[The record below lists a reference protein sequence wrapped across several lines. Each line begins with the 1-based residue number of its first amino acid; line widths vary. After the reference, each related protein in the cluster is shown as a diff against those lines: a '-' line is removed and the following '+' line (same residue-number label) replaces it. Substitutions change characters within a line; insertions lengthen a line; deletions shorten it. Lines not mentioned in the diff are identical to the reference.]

1 MNVCKVTVE
10 GRLGRITLDR
20 RNALNALTS
29 EMVSDIAAALTGFAA
44 DSTIE
49 RVLIDSA
56 LPKVFCAGGDIKMV
70 RDFAA
75 SGRYEQALEFFRT
88 EFALNR
94 MIAEFPKPYVALIDG
109 ICFGGGMGLSIHGRH
124 RVVTDQAVFA
134 MPEVAIGYFPDVGA
148 SYFLSRLPAGVGL
161 LLGLTGHRVKAT
173 DALAIGL
180 ATHRI
185 DAGALDRLRQSLAE
199 ESSSVDEI
207 LGRFA
212 LQSDDDGGSEID
224 RLAESFRAESLQA
237 VLSNLEGSH
246 GRIQAECLDLLRR
259 SSAFSA
265 TLTFSLISQAKGLS
279 LADCLARE
287 LRAAEVAVRHADFVE
302 GVRALLVDKDRKPRW
317 LRTVAE
323 WETDNT
329 AATVD
334 I

>member
-1 MNVCKVTVE
+1 MNICKVTVE

-20 RNALNALTS
+20 RNALNALTF
-29 EMVSDIAAALTGFAA
+29 EMVADIGAALTGFAA
-44 DSTIE
+44 DSTVE

-56 LPKVFCAGGDIKMV
+56 VPKVFCAGGDIKMV

-75 SGRYEQALEFFRT
+75 SGRYEQALAFFRA

-94 MIAEFPKPYVALIDG
+94 MIAEFPKPYIALIDG

-148 SYFLSRLPAGVGL
+148 SHFLSRLPAGVGL
-161 LLGLTGHRVKAT
+161 LLGLTGHRVKAI

-185 DAGALDRLRQSLAE
+185 DAGALDRLRHALAE
-199 ESSSVDEI
+199 ESSPVDDI

-212 LQSDDDGGSEID
+212 LKPDEDSGNEID

-237 VLSNLEGSH
+237 VLANLERSH
-246 GRIQAECLDLLRR
+246 DRMHKDCLELLRR

-265 TLTFSLISQAKGLS
+265 TLTFSLIHQAKGLS
-279 LADCLARE
+279 LADCLARD
-287 LRAAEVAVRHADFVE
+287 LRAADVAVRHPDFVE

-317 LRTVAE
+317 LRTIAE

-329 AATVD
+329 VAAVG